1 MIPAPDATPEAEA
14 SAKEMHRFAAALFAD
29 LPTSWRRALVL
40 CRVEALSRD
49 AAARVLGANEQ
60 EVEHWL
66 TYADAFLRAKLGDL
80 RLTPQAFAADADYI
94 LAGAPSPA
102 TLLTQEF
109 DQLTKNKAPT

>member
-1 MIPAPDATPEAEA
+1 MALGNARRLSELERFHELVASLEAVFWEADAGSLRLSFVGGRAEQ
-14 SAKEMHRFAAALFAD
+14 L
-29 LPTSWRRALVL
+29 
-40 CRVEALSRD
+40 
-49 AAARVLGANEQ
+49 LGANEQ

-109 DQLTKNKAPT
+109 DQLTRNKAPT